1 MTSATDVGP
10 VVVGVDGS
18 QAALAAALWAVDEA
32 VRREVPLR
40 LVHVTGI
47 PLEPSIPIDVYRPEL
62 HYGESALRA
71 VSSAIEATGK
81 TVKVEADIRWG
92 SPAAA
97 LIDESRSAAMVCVGS
112 VGIGLIA
119 RRLLGS
125 TMAELAENAHC
136 TVVVVRRRTSAPTS
150 ARTDW
155 IVVGI
160 DDRAD
165 NDLVVARSLDE
176 GRLRGAPVLAIGVWC
191 DTAAGVSAGERE
203 WRVTKWR
210 RRHPDVRIY
219 PVSTRSSLPE
229 FLADNGTE
237 PVQLIVLGSADVAD
251 LQRIIGP
258 HDRPFTSHQECS
270 VMVVR

>member
-1 MTSATDVGP
+1 MTTATDVRP

-18 QAALAAALWAVDEA
+18 QAALTAALWAVDEA
-32 VRREVPLR
+32 VHREVPLR
-40 LVHVTGI
+40 LVHATGI

-71 VSSAIEATGK
+71 ASSAIEATGK
-81 TVKVEADIRWG
+81 TVKVESDIRWG

-97 LIDESRSAAMVCVGS
+97 LVDESCSAAMVCVGS
-112 VGIGLIA
+112 VGMGFIV

-125 TMAELAENAHC
+125 TAAALAENAHC
-136 TVVVVRRRTSAPTS
+136 TVLIVRRRTSAPTS

-160 DDRAD
+160 DDRPD
-165 NDLVVARSLDE
+165 NDLVVARSVDE
-176 GRLRGAPVLAIGVWC
+176 ARLRNAPVLALGVWC
-191 DTAAGVSAGERE
+191 DTAVGVPAEE
-203 WRVTKWR
+203 LEYRVAKWR
-210 RRHPDVRIY
+210 RRHPDIHMY
-219 PVSTRSSLPE
+219 PVSTRWGLPE

-237 PVQLIVLGSADVAD
+237 LVQLVVLGTHDVAD
-251 LQRIIGP
+251 LPRIIGP
-258 HDRPFTSHQECS
+258 HDRPFTSHPECS

>member
-1 MTSATDVGP
+1 MTTATDVGP

-18 QAALAAALWAVDEA
+18 QAAVAAALWAVDEA
-32 VRREVPLR
+32 VHRDVPLR
-40 LVHVTGI
+40 LVHVTGV

-71 VSSAIEATGK
+71 ASSAIEATDK
-81 TVKVEADIRWG
+81 TVKVETDIRWG

-97 LIDESRSAAMVCVGS
+97 LVGESRSAAMVCVGS
-112 VGIGLIA
+112 VGMGFLA

-125 TMAELAENAHC
+125 TAAELAENAHC
-136 TVVVVRRRTSAPTS
+136 TTVVVRCRTSTPASAP
-150 ARTDW
+150 TDW

-165 NDLVVARSLDE
+165 NDLVVARSIDE
-176 GRLRGAPVLAIGVWC
+176 SRLRNAPVLALGVWC
-191 DTAAGVSAGERE
+191 DKAVGVPAEE
-203 WRVTKWR
+203 LEYRVAKWR
-210 RRHPDVRIY
+210 RRHPDVHIY
-219 PVSTRSSLPE
+219 PVSTRSGLPE

-237 PVQLIVLGSADVAD
+237 LVQLAVMGSHDVAD
-251 LQRIIGP
+251 LPRIIGP
-258 HDRPFTSHQECS
+258 HDRPFTSHPECS